1 MVHHC
6 RLIHAVGLI
15 VLTWKLCP
23 NPLSSESSYSWWT
36 EGEDWRQLRSLTQ
49 QHLDQAGQGLEIGCC
64 KRVKGD
70 LMSMWLPSIGCA
82 TEDKWLIG
90 FAATKLGITSTGLKG
105 DQWIIHIH
113 ILLKAYTVRVDG
125 SHPHLVVFFKWHWRS
140 RVALGKHDVIIHSSS
155 NGRDDISQVAT
166 LSCVFARDHARTH
179 HLVFCGD
186 ATRGFFPW
194 GWNQR
199 WTRFSAKQYNIIL
212 IISIG
217 YFTI

>member
-6 RLIHAVGLI
+6 RLIHAVCLI

-82 TEDKWLIG
+82 TEDKWSIG
-90 FAATKLGITSTGLKG
+90 FAATKLGITSTGLKEWPVNHTYPYFIESLYSPCG
-105 DQWIIHIH
+105 WFTSPPGGVLQVTLTFQSRTGEAWCDHSFFVQW
-113 ILLKAYTVRVDG
+113 
-125 SHPHLVVFFKWHWRS
+125 
-140 RVALGKHDVIIHSSS
+140 
-155 NGRDDISQVAT
+155 
-166 LSCVFARDHARTH
+166 
-179 HLVFCGD
+179 
-186 ATRGFFPW
+186 
-194 GWNQR
+194 
-199 WTRFSAKQYNIIL
+199 
-212 IISIG
+212 
-217 YFTI
+217 